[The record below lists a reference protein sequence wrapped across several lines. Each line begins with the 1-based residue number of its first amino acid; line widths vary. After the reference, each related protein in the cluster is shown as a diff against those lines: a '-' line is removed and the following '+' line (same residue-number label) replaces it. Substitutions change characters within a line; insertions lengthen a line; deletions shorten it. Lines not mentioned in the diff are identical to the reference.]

1 MFHNSKSN
9 RGKAQAQ
16 TIVLPKLL
24 DQEGVGATDQIFI
37 KAIHIRKKPI
47 LYDIALWQLLDE
59 RGKMNRI
66 KSLIKI

>member
-1 MFHNSKSN
+1 VFHNSKSN

-47 LYDIALWQLLDE
+47 LYDIAL
-59 RGKMNRI
+59 
-66 KSLIKI
+66 